1 MKESSGE
8 RLPKQKRINRILW
21 IAFAISAT
29 IFGISFF
36 WYQSKAGLGEF
47 WGWNPTVEIVFQL
60 ALFLSGWLAQGTL
73 ATLFI
78 LKLVKMNQAKPI
90 REFNKRNKYHSIR
103 KLSLWISAM
112 PGLVL
117 TPLLIT
123 LAGSALFKDF
133 GMLFYS
139 FAGFSFLGLIP
150 GAMAMFTLLVFA
162 VIKACKKPIDPQ
174 SPAPKLPLIQIVIAA
189 ITTAIPVIA
198 FVKIWLNAFK
208 ECVTNC
214 FIFNDLTLIP
224 LAIAYAAL
232 WLVQAILWFGNRN
245 KLTR

>member
-8 RLPKQKRINRILW
+8 RMPKQKRINRILW
-21 IAFAISAT
+21 IAFAIAAAV
-29 IFGISFF
+29 FGISFV
-36 WYQSKAGLGEF
+36 WYQARSGQ
-47 WGWNPTVEIVFQL
+47 GWSPTVEIVFQL
-60 ALFLSGWLAQGTL
+60 LLFLSGWVAQGTL

-90 REFNKRNKYHSIR
+90 REFTKVNKYRSIR
-103 KLSLWISAM
+103 RLSLWIAAI

-123 LAGSALFKDF
+123 LAVSALFKDL
-133 GMLFYS
+133 GMIFYS
-139 FAGFSFLGLIP
+139 LAGFSFLGLIP
-150 GAMAMFTLLVFA
+150 GAMAMFTLLVLA
-162 VIKACKKPIDPQ
+162 VIKASKKPIDPQ
-174 SPAPKLPLIQIVIAA
+174 SPTPKLPLIQIILAG

-198 FVKIWLNAFK
+198 FFKIWLNAFN

-214 FIFNDLTLIP
+214 FIFNDLALIP
-224 LAIAYAAL
+224 LAVAYASL
-232 WLVQAILWFGNRN
+232 WLVQAIIWFGNRN